1 MTTEEKNP
9 LLRLQDCGQSIW
21 LDFIRRGM
29 LESGELQTL
38 IDEDGLRGVTV
49 NPSILDKAIRQTD
62 DYREAIEEL
71 VAQGKTAREMYE
83 TLAIEDVQR
92 AADLFRPLYDES
104 QGRHGFVSLEVSPH
118 LAYDTQGTIEQVR
131 YLWSELDRP
140 NVMIKVPGTEE
151 GLPAI
156 EQLTADGINVNVTL
170 LFGLPRYQEVA
181 DAYISGLE
189 TRLSA
194 GEPVD
199 RIASVASFFL
209 SRITVLVDPMLE
221 EMIEAG
227 GPQAEKAARVRGE
240 TAIASA
246 KLAYQIYQ
254 QIFEGRRPGRRPG
267 HGRFQDAADGGARV
281 QRLLWASTSTKN
293 PEYSDIKYVEP
304 LIGPKTVNT
313 LPLRTIDAYRDH
325 GDPAPRLEEE
335 VERARETLEILP
347 ELGINLADV
356 TQQLENEGVEKF
368 VTSYEQLLA
377 ELEVRTQG

>member
-254 QIFEGRRPGRRPG
+254 QIFEGPRPG